1 MMSLKVKK
9 GKLPSVIK
17 IPGSK
22 SYANRM
28 LILAALRPTAFTLH
42 NVPAASDVSWLIKCL
57 KQIGLSIVRDE
68 DSLTVQNSFP
78 ACEREGETLEVGEGG
93 TTARFLAAL
102 LLRGQKPYTLI
113 LGKRLSQR
121 PWNEFIDF
129 VNLNGGEARLSGNEL
144 YLKGALQLPDEVEV
158 DCSRTTQFASG
169 LSLAFH
175 QTTRVKPLHMNS
187 SQSYWELTAQNI
199 SYVENHDN
207 YNIPLDWSSA
217 SYPLA
222 FAALNHEVRFPGLV
236 YDEFQADVKFLSLL
250 KSLDAAKVSRD
261 GLIISPIKKHQSI
274 EMDVSDSLDLV
285 PALAYFLAHVP
296 GRHKLIGIGN
306 LVHKESDRLSEVI
319 KLLTTFERETKVEED
334 SLHIQGEE
342 KIIESSKDLILPD
355 DHRMVMSAAMF
366 LRHHSGG
373 SLTPYQAV
381 EKSYPN
387 FFEIFA
393 Y

>member
-42 NVPAASDVSWLIKCL
+42 NVPAALDVSWLIKCL
-57 KQIGLSIVRDE
+57 KQIGLSIVKDKN
-68 DSLTVQNSFP
+68 SLTVQNSFP

-129 VNLNGGEARLSGNEL
+129 VNSSGGEARLSGNEL

-175 QTTRVKPLHMNS
+175 QTTIVKPLHMNS

-274 EMDVSDSLDLV
+274 ELDVSDCLDLV

-334 SLHIQGEE
+334 SLHIRGEE